1 MGALNCYSKPDEKQ
15 FEVIGVSSANY
26 YQAVRS
32 TKITNINNNNLSS
45 KNNGNF
51 DSNIKSEKYN
61 EFLNTTSEIN
71 IEKDI
76 KSFHILRNIF
86 SFLSEKQKLYLIIYN
101 KQIQKKLEVDI
112 EDYKN
117 LIGIYKKIE
126 RDGKGKEYDIS
137 SNIMLFE
144 GEYSNRKRNGKGKE
158 YDSNGKL
165 IFEGEY
171 SNGKRNGRGKE
182 YYYFG
187 KLKFEGEYLNGK
199 KWNGK
204 GYNKKGENDFE
215 IEEGKGKGKE
225 YYDGGELKFEGEY
238 LNGERNGKGK
248 EYIWYDYDSSI
259 N

>member
-1 MGALNCYSKPDEKQ
+1 MGAENCCSKPDEKQ

-26 YQAVRS
+26 YQAVKS
-32 TKITNINNNNLSS
+32 TTITNINYNNLSS

-51 DSNIKSEKYN
+51 DFNIKSEKIN
-61 EFLNTTSEIN
+61 EFLNTRSEIN

-76 KSFHILRNIF
+76 KSFYILQNIF
-86 SFLSEKQKLYLIIYN
+86 SFLSEKQKLYMVIYN
-101 KQIQKKLEVDI
+101 KQIQKKLDVDI

-117 LIGIYKKIE
+117 IVGIYKEIE

-137 SNIMLFE
+137 SNIILFE
-144 GEYSNRKRNGKGKE
+144 GEYSNGKRNGKGKE
-158 YDSNGKL
+158 YDSYGNL

-171 SNGKRNGRGKE
+171 SNGKRNGKGKE
-182 YYYFG
+182 YDSYG
-187 KLKFEGEYLNGK
+187 KLRFEGEYLNGK

-225 YYDGGELKFEGEY
+225 YYDGGE
-238 LNGERNGKGK
+238 
-248 EYIWYDYDSSI
+248 
-259 N
+259 